1 MAWPQQGKPER
12 NYEFKCKLLSIAAEI
27 TTDALKKMLFISD
40 LPERVKESIDDEPV
54 KLFQELL
61 TRTVISPDDVTH
73 LVWLLEETGNQQ
85 LAQRV
90 TLGLGKMLK

>member
-1 MAWPQQGKPER
+1 MACTQQGKAER
-12 NYEFKCKLLSIAAEI
+12 NYDFKCKLLSIAAEI

>member
-1 MAWPQQGKPER
+1 MAWPQQGKAER

-27 TTDALKKMLFISD
+27 TTDALQKMLFISD